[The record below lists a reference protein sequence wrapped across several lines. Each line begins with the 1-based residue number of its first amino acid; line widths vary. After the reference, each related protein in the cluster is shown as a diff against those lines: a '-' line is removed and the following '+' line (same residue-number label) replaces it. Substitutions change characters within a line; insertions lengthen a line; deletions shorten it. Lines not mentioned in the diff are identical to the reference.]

1 MSLITRNKRAVYIAG
16 IIAGAFAPNIIALSL
31 WLYAGASADKTGSL
45 LNGFAIIAAANIVIV
60 SFNAYMA
67 IKKTYNPLH
76 KLTLAAEQIAAGKLD
91 IPVKY
96 KTGDATESLAQA
108 IEGIRE
114 TMTNSFEAL
123 GEHVKELQKR
133 VAELKFLTKVDEAIL
148 AGSQLDNI
156 FDLVT
161 EEICELSNADF
172 SCITLL
178 DNNGYIKIKSVC
190 GFTEK
195 ERRTLENGL
204 IGRAVDSNTCPSI
217 ALGQSIIISDIAASG
232 LNNGV
237 KEIYG
242 RLGIESMLAVPL
254 ISKERAIGSIIVWYK
269 SVKSFTD
276 EEIERFMLFADQTS
290 VAVKSAS
297 LVGGMQSLNIEVM
310 RALANAI
317 DARDTYT
324 ANHSDRVSRL
334 AVALAQEL
342 GLNEDE
348 TRNIEYAGLLHDIG
362 KIGIEE
368 NILNK
373 PDSLTEEEMEM
384 MKRHAIMSADIIK
397 PIIFLKDVVPIV
409 VYHHERYDGKGYPY
423 GIAGDKIPFG
433 ARILAV
439 ADSLEAMTSTRP
451 YRPEMPLRE
460 GARRLAAGSGTQF
473 DPAVVEA
480 MIKVVERI
488 EFVEHFDDD
497 HLYDAADDG
506 PPSKIGNAI

>member
-1 MSLITRNKRAVYIAG
+1 MSPITRNKRAVYITG
-16 IIAGAFAPNIIALSL
+16 IIVGAVAPNIIALSL
-31 WLYAGASADKTGSL
+31 WLYAGASPDKTGSM
-45 LNGFAIIAAANIVIV
+45 LNGFAIIAAVNIVIV

-67 IKKTYNPLH
+67 IKKTHNPLH

-108 IEGIRE
+108 IEEIRE

-123 GEHVKELQKR
+123 GEYVKELQER

-148 AGSQLDNI
+148 AGNQLDNI
-156 FDLVT
+156 FDLIT
-161 EEICELSNADF
+161 EQICELSNADF

-178 DNNGYIKIKSVC
+178 DNNGYIKTKSVC

-217 ALGQSIIISDIAASG
+217 ALGQSIIISDISTSG

-242 RLGIESMLAVPL
+242 RLGIESMLAAPL
-254 ISKERAIGSIIVWYK
+254 ISEERAIGSIIVWYK

-310 RALANAI
+310 RALA
-317 DARDTYT
+317 
-324 ANHSDRVSRL
+324 SS
-334 AVALAQEL
+334 
-342 GLNEDE
+342 
-348 TRNIEYAGLLHDIG
+348 
-362 KIGIEE
+362 
-368 NILNK
+368 
-373 PDSLTEEEMEM
+373 P
-384 MKRHAIMSADIIK
+384 
-397 PIIFLKDVVPIV
+397 
-409 VYHHERYDGKGYPY
+409 
-423 GIAGDKIPFG
+423 
-433 ARILAV
+433 
-439 ADSLEAMTSTRP
+439 
-451 YRPEMPLRE
+451 
-460 GARRLAAGSGTQF
+460 
-473 DPAVVEA
+473 
-480 MIKVVERI
+480 
-488 EFVEHFDDD
+488 
-497 HLYDAADDG
+497 
-506 PPSKIGNAI
+506 